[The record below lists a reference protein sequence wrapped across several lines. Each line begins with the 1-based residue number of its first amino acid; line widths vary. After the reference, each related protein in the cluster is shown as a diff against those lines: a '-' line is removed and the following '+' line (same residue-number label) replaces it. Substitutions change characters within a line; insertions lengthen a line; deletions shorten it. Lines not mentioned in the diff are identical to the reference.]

1 MRHSSRVVR
10 SVALSVASATFIV
23 TGTAVASSAQA
34 ATPSSVA
41 PSRVG
46 VSGRHPQ
53 VGHPQVG
60 DRTGGAAAGRGTPVV
75 PPSGVWSRVPRA
87 VGRLTASDAAAAAEW
102 IRSAQLPD
110 GAIATFPDQEHLR
123 PNVGNQAAQGLADYA
138 RRTGDSDALDA
149 AWAQLR
155 WYASHEDADGVVTDY
170 DLDADGN
177 MVSTGDLD
185 STSGYAGT
193 FLAAV
198 ESAYHATPV
207 RQRAARLAEIEPG
220 IDGALRAIAAVT
232 RPDGLTWTKPS
243 WKVVYL
249 MRQAETY
256 AGLDSAAH
264 LLRALGRPRDGV
276 AAAKA
281 ADRIVSA
288 VDGLWNPETGSYD
301 WAVHESGFTQT
312 TDWDNLYS
320 DGIANIWAVAY
331 GLVPAKRAAALMAT
345 VTQRFP
351 QLLDPTQAGYWPEAA
366 VAYRQVNNR
375 AQAALVLGG
384 ITSLVTETD
393 HSWPYTP
400 ETAGVCLTDR
410 LSD

>member
-10 SVALSVASATFIV
+10 SVALSVATATFVV
-23 TGTAVASSAQA
+23 TGTAVAASAQA
-34 ATPSSVA
+34 ATSSSSS

-46 VSGRHPQ
+46 VSGRFA
-53 VGHPQVG
+53 GNRAGG
-60 DRTGGAAAGRGTPVV
+60 DAAGRGRPVA
-75 PPSGVWSRVPRA
+75 PPSGTWSRVPRA
-87 VGRLTASDAAAAAEW
+87 VGKLSTADAAEAAAW

-110 GAIATFPDQEHLR
+110 GAIATFPDQEHVR

-138 RRTGDSDALDA
+138 HRTGDADALDA

-155 WYASHEDADGVVTDY
+155 WYATHEDADGVVTDY
-170 DLDADGN
+170 DADADGV
-177 MVSTGDLD
+177 MISSGDLD

-249 MRQAETY
+249 MRQAEAY
-256 AGLDSAAH
+256 AGLDSAAR

-281 ADRIVSA
+281 ADRIVTA
-288 VDGLWNPETGSYD
+288 VDGLWNPGTGGYD
-301 WAVHESGFTQT
+301 WAVHESGFRQA

-331 GLVPAKRAAALMAT
+331 GLVPARRAAAVMAT